1 MRTTRY
7 NENTTTNNDR
17 GERGMRRSFLFVVVA
32 LFLMVQTVHL
42 AGPDPTR
49 ADVIVVHPANNS
61 VVVGTILVEIA
72 VDESVDVVRVEIY
85 IDGVKVEEDSSAP
98 YEYSWNTDALE
109 RGSVHSIQAKAYD
122 KAGNVRTSPRV
133 SVTVG
138 DPNEPVAIVDLNL
151 EKAVRNALKISSDQP
166 ITRADM
172 ARLTNL
178 SGLECAINLKE
189 LRLNNNQ
196 VSDLCPLSTLTNLK
210 WLYMDNNQISDL
222 RPLANLFNLHTLS
235 LSNNNV
241 SDIQSLANL
250 VNMEWLDLSNNRIS
264 DIGPLANLKWFIL
277 NNNQISDISP
287 LVNNAGLGNGEM
299 VELRNNPLDLSP
311 GSDDMQ
317 NIETLR
323 SRGVIV
329 RY

>member
-1 MRTTRY
+1 
-7 NENTTTNNDR
+7 
-17 GERGMRRSFLFVVVA
+17 MRRSFFFVVVA
-32 LFLMVQTVHL
+32 LFVMVQTVHL

-49 ADVIVVHPANNS
+49 ADVIVIHPANNS

-72 VDESVDVVRVEIY
+72 VDESVDVVKVEIY
-85 IDGVKVEEDSSAP
+85 VDGVKVEEDSSAP

-138 DPNEPVAIVDLNL
+138 DPNEPVTIVDLNL

-172 ARLTNL
+172 AKLTNL
-178 SGLECAINLKE
+178 SVRNKSIQNLFGLECAINLKE

-196 VSDLCPLSTLTNLK
+196 
-210 WLYMDNNQISDL
+210 ISDI

-241 SDIQSLANL
+241 SDIQSLANP
-250 VNMEWLDLSNNRIS
+250 VNMEWLDLSNNHIS
-264 DIGPLANLKWFIL
+264 DIGPLANLINLKWLIL
-277 NNNQISDISP
+277 NNNQTSDISP

>member
-1 MRTTRY
+1 
-7 NENTTTNNDR
+7 
-17 GERGMRRSFLFVVVA
+17 
-32 LFLMVQTVHL
+32 
-42 AGPDPTR
+42 
-49 ADVIVVHPANNS
+49 
-61 VVVGTILVEIA
+61 
-72 VDESVDVVRVEIY
+72 
-85 IDGVKVEEDSSAP
+85 
-98 YEYSWNTDALE
+98 
-109 RGSVHSIQAKAYD
+109 
-122 KAGNVRTSPRV
+122 
-133 SVTVG
+133 
-138 DPNEPVAIVDLNL
+138 
-151 EKAVRNALKISSDQP
+151 
-166 ITRADM
+166 
-172 ARLTNL
+172 
-178 SGLECAINLKE
+178 
-189 LRLNNNQ
+189 
-196 VSDLCPLSTLTNLK
+196 
-210 WLYMDNNQISDL
+210 MDNNQISDL

-323 SRGVIV
+323 SRG
-329 RY
+329 